1 MKTPTYQQS
10 YYQRNKE
17 SIKAQQKIYRKKK
30 KLVSKNS
37 EPEEQ
42 VAYRSFITAL
52 LAGSVVVTPMFLM
65 AVFPQYSW
73 PIFAT
78 ILCVAMFLTVFTFV
92 LVFSVQRNTN

>member
-1 MKTPTYQQS
+1 MKTLTYQQE
-10 YYQRNKE
+10 YYKMNKE
-17 SIKAQQKIYRKKK
+17 RVKAQQKIYRLKK
-30 KLVSKNS
+30 KLANQDS

-52 LAGSVVVTPMFLM
+52 LAGSVVVTPMVLM
-65 AVFPQYSW
+65 AIFPEYSW